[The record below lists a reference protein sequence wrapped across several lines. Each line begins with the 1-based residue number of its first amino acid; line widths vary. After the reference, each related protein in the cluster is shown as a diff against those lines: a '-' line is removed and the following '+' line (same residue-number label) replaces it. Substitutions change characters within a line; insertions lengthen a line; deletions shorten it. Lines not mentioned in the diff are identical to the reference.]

1 MLPGLRFEI
10 IHLITKQG
18 TKVYIY
24 IIFHNMRQ
32 ARNVNIQMSLAKS
45 LGIPDEEGGL
55 FELLTC
61 WLKEHKRRDPLLF
74 HGSGAIVGLRVR

>member
-1 MLPGLRFEI
+1 
-10 IHLITKQG
+10 
-18 TKVYIY
+18 
-24 IIFHNMRQ
+24 MRQ